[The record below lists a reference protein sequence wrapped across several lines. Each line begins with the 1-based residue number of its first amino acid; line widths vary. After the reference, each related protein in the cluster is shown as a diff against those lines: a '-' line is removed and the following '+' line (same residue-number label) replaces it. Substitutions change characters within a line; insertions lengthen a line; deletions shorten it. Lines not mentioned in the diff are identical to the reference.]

1 MSWFFSLLLDHLWR
15 TTRSKNCCWSKDGR
29 SWRRSGQFREQLLNS
44 IESGKRSEFEVVSK
58 ERRDKVNWARRRQEE
73 GERGGKKEEEGI

>member
-1 MSWFFSLLLDHLWR
+1 M
-15 TTRSKNCCWSKDGR
+15 
-29 SWRRSGQFREQLLNS
+29 NS